1 MLVLIGLAGALYYA
15 TSLMSY
21 EWRWNRVP
29 QYFAY
34 QAEEAQRAAEHSTI
48 IELVRKG
55 DSAEVVLRGEDGN
68 EQRVT
73 VAGNSLQLA
82 EGDEVDEGDVI
93 GVNRHW
99 AAGPLL
105 WGLWTTVWL
114 SLVSGVLGLIIGLA
128 TGLCRLSNN
137 PTLRDLSTL
146 YVELVRKGDTAEV
159 LLRGDDGN
167 EQRVSGAGNSLQLAE
182 GDEVDEGDVIGV
194 NRHWAAGPLL
204 WGLWTTVWLSLVS
217 GVLGLII
224 GLVTGLCRLSNNPT
238 LRDLSTLYVEL
249 VRGTPLLVQIFIFY
263 FFIGTVLNLSREFAG
278 IAALSL
284 FTGAY
289 VAEIIR
295 SGVQSIARGQN
306 EAARSLGL
314 NGSQS
319 MRYVVLPQAFKRV
332 LPPLAGQFISLVKDT
347 SLVSVIAITELLKSG
362 REVITTS
369 FSPFEI
375 LFCVAGLYLLINLP
389 LSHFASR
396 LERRLAQSD

>member
-1 MLVLIGLAGALYYA
+1 MPSSWNLKVIKQKKVQWPWHVLTVLVLIGLAGALYYA

-34 QAEEAQRAAEHSTI
+34 QAEEAQRAAEHATI

-146 YVELVRKGDTAEV
+146 YVELVR
-159 LLRGDDGN
+159 
-167 EQRVSGAGNSLQLAE
+167 
-182 GDEVDEGDVIGV
+182 
-194 NRHWAAGPLL
+194 
-204 WGLWTTVWLSLVS
+204 
-217 GVLGLII
+217 
-224 GLVTGLCRLSNNPT
+224 
-238 LRDLSTLYVEL
+238 
-249 VRGTPLLVQIFIFY
+249 GTPLLVQIFIFY

-278 IAALSL
+278 IAIKQL
-284 FTGAY
+284 FTGVYLAELCMIGLLGASAQPGPLILM
-289 VAEIIR
+289 VAFLPPVDLSSATPSESTR
-295 SGVQSIARGQN
+295 ST
-306 EAARSLGL
+306 
-314 NGSQS
+314 
-319 MRYVVLPQAFKRV
+319 
-332 LPPLAGQFISLVKDT
+332 PLAGFSL
-347 SLVSVIAITELLKSG
+347 LLAGPASTHPSAMHPPVETQSPG
-362 REVITTS
+362 R
-369 FSPFEI
+369 
-375 LFCVAGLYLLINLP
+375 G
-389 LSHFASR
+389 
-396 LERRLAQSD
+396 

>member
-1 MLVLIGLAGALYYA
+1 MIKHKKAQWPWHGLTALVLVGLALSLYYA
-15 TSLMSY
+15 TSMISY
-21 EWRWNRVP
+21 EWSWNRVP

-34 QAEEAQRAAEHSTI
+34 QSEVAQRASDNGTI
-48 IELVRKG
+48 ESITPKG
-55 DSAEVVLRGEDGN
+55 DMASVILRDESGAEQVFDVELSSVLLSRGDD
-68 EQRVT
+68 V
-73 VAGNSLQLA
+73 A
-82 EGDEVDEGDVI
+82 EGDLI
-93 GVNRHW
+93 GVTHHW
-99 AAGPLL
+99 AAGPLA
-105 WGLWTTVWL
+105 WGLWTTVWI
-114 SLVSGVLGLIIGLA
+114 SVASGVLGLVIGLFA
-128 TGLCRLSNN
+128 GLCRLSNN
-137 PTLRDLSTL
+137 PTLRDLST
-146 YVELVRKGDTAEV
+146 V
-159 LLRGDDGN
+159 
-167 EQRVSGAGNSLQLAE
+167 
-182 GDEVDEGDVIGV
+182 
-194 NRHWAAGPLL
+194 
-204 WGLWTTVWLSLVS
+204 
-217 GVLGLII
+217 
-224 GLVTGLCRLSNNPT
+224 
-238 LRDLSTLYVEL
+238 YVEL

-263 FFIGTVLNLSREFAG
+263 FFIGTVMNLSREFAG

-314 NGSQS
+314 SAGQS
-319 MRYVVLPQAFKRV
+319 MRHVVLPQAFKRV

-389 LSHFASR
+389 LSKIASR

>member
-1 MLVLIGLAGALYYA
+1 MIKQKKAQWPWHVLTMLVLIGLAGALYYA
-15 TSLMSY
+15 TSMMSY

-29 QYFAY
+29 QYFVY
-34 QAEEAQRAAEHSTI
+34 QAEEAQRAAETSTV
-48 IELVRKG
+48 IEIVRKG
-55 DSAEVVLRGEDGN
+55 DQAEVVLRADDGT
-68 EQRVT
+68 EQRLA
-73 VAGNSLQLA
+73 VADNSVQLA
-82 EGDEVDEGDVI
+82 EGDDVAEGDVI
-93 GVNRHW
+93 GVTRHW

-105 WGLWTTVWL
+105 LGLWTTVWL
-114 SLVSGVLGLIIGLA
+114 SLVSGVLGLIIGL
-128 TGLCRLSNN
+128 T
-137 PTLRDLSTL
+137 
-146 YVELVRKGDTAEV
+146 
-159 LLRGDDGN
+159 
-167 EQRVSGAGNSLQLAE
+167 
-182 GDEVDEGDVIGV
+182 
-194 NRHWAAGPLL
+194 
-204 WGLWTTVWLSLVS
+204 
-217 GVLGLII
+217 
-224 GLVTGLCRLSNNPT
+224 TGLCRLSNNPT

-314 NGSQS
+314 NATQS

-389 LSHFASR
+389 LSNLASR

>member
-1 MLVLIGLAGALYYA
+1 MKPKKAQWPWHLLTVVVLVGLAGALYYA

-29 QYFAY
+29 QYFVY
-34 QAEEAQRAAEHSTI
+34 QAEESQRAADISTVV
-48 IELVRKG
+48 ELVRKG
-55 DSAEVVLRGEDGN
+55 DIAEVTLRNDAGA
-68 EQRVT
+68 EQKLT
-73 VAGNSLQLA
+73 VADNSLQVSRGDDVA
-82 EGDEVDEGDVI
+82 EGDVV
-93 GVNRHW
+93 GVTRHW
-99 AAGPLL
+99 ALGPLM

-114 SLVSGVLGLIIGLA
+114 SVISGVLGLAIGLA

-137 PTLRDLSTL
+137 PTLRDLST
-146 YVELVRKGDTAEV
+146 
-159 LLRGDDGN
+159 
-167 EQRVSGAGNSLQLAE
+167 
-182 GDEVDEGDVIGV
+182 I
-194 NRHWAAGPLL
+194 
-204 WGLWTTVWLSLVS
+204 
-217 GVLGLII
+217 
-224 GLVTGLCRLSNNPT
+224 
-238 LRDLSTLYVEL
+238 YVEL

-289 VAEIIR
+289 VAEIVR
-295 SGVQSIARGQN
+295 AGVQSITRGQN

-314 NGSQS
+314 SASQS
-319 MRYVVLPQAFKRV
+319 MRHVVLPQAFKRV

-389 LSHFASR
+389 LSKMASR